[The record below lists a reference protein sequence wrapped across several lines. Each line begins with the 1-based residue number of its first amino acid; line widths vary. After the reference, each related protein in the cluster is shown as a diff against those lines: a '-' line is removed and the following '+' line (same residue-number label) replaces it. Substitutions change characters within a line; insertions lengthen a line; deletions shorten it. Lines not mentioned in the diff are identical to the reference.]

1 VGVGTERAGKE
12 NTHMRDRMTLLFAST
27 LLVVVAVACGD
38 GAEES
43 TTTTGAEAIATT
55 EAQEATT
62 TQPEVTSTTQTEMT
76 TTTQVSGETVLDI
89 AAGNEDF
96 STLAAAV
103 EAAGLQ
109 EALSDPAATLT
120 VFAPTNEAFDAALAS
135 LGLTAEELLADKETL
150 TAILTYHVLG
160 TTVTSSDIASAGVE
174 EIPVTTLSGEELVA
188 VVGEDGTVGFANQA
202 ATVTAADIEASN
214 GVIHAV
220 DAVLLPPS
228 LSS

>member
-1 VGVGTERAGKE
+1 
-12 NTHMRDRMTLLFAST
+12 MRNSKPLLFASA
-27 LLVVVAVACGD
+27 LLAVAAVACGN
-38 GAEES
+38 GAEEE
-43 TTTTGAEAIATT
+43 TPTTGAEATPTT
-55 EAQEATT
+55 QVQEATT
-62 TQPEVTSTTQTEMT
+62 TQPEVTSTTEAEMT
-76 TTTQVSGETVLDI
+76 TTTQVTEETVLDI

-135 LGLTAEELLADKETL
+135 LGITAEELLADKETL

-160 TTVTSSDIASAGVE
+160 TTVTSTDITSAGVD
-174 EIPVTTLSGEELVA
+174 EIPVDTLSGEELVA
-188 VVGEDGTVGFANQA
+188 VIGEDGAVGFANQT
-202 ATVTAADIEASN
+202 ATVTAADIGASN

>member
-1 VGVGTERAGKE
+1 
-12 NTHMRDRMTLLFAST
+12 MRSRKTVLVASALLA
-27 LLVVVAVACGD
+27 VAAVACGD
-38 GAEES
+38 GAEDS
-43 TTTTGAEAIATT
+43 TPTTGTESAPTTAT
-55 EAQEATT
+55 QEATT
-62 TQPEVTSTTQTEMT
+62 TQPEVTSTTAAEMT
-76 TTTQVSGETVLDI
+76 STTQVSEDTVLDI

-135 LGLTAEELLADKETL
+135 LDVTAEELLADKETL

-160 TTVTSSDIASAGVE
+160 TTVTSTDITSAGVE
-174 EIPVTTLSGEELVA
+174 EIPVNTLSGEELVA
-188 VVGEDGTVGFANQA
+188 VIGEDGTVGFANQA

-228 LSS
+228 LSN

>member
-12 NTHMRDRMTLLFAST
+12 NTHMRNRRTLLFASA
-27 LLVVVAVACGD
+27 LLAVAAVACGN
-38 GAEES
+38 GAEEE
-43 TTTTGAEAIATT
+43 TPTTGATPTT
-55 EAQEATT
+55 QVPEATT
-62 TQPEVTSTTQTEMT
+62 TQPEVTSTTEAEMT
-76 TTTQVSGETVLDI
+76 TTTQVSEETVLDI

-120 VFAPTNEAFDAALAS
+120 VFAPTNEAFDAALTS
-135 LGLTAEELLADKETL
+135 LGITAEELLADKETL

-160 TTVTSSDIASAGVE
+160 TTVTSTDITSAGVD
-174 EIPVTTLSGEELVA
+174 EIPVDTLSGEELVA
-188 VVGEDGTVGFANQA
+188 VIGEDGTVGFANQT

>member
-1 VGVGTERAGKE
+1 
-12 NTHMRDRMTLLFAST
+12 MRNSKPLLFASA
-27 LLVVVAVACGD
+27 LLAVAAVACGN
-38 GAEES
+38 GAEEE
-43 TTTTGAEAIATT
+43 TPTTGAEATPTT
-55 EAQEATT
+55 QVQEATT
-62 TQPEVTSTTQTEMT
+62 TQPEVTSTTEAEMT
-76 TTTQVSGETVLDI
+76 TTTQVTEETVLDI

-135 LGLTAEELLADKETL
+135 LDVTAEELLADKETL

-160 TTVTSSDIASAGVE
+160 TTVTSTDITSAGVE
-174 EIPVTTLSGEELVA
+174 EIPVNTLSGEELVA
-188 VVGEDGTVGFANQA
+188 VIGEDGTVGFANQA

-228 LSS
+228 LSN